1 MITKLLRLRSI
12 LRYDDSVNMTKTLKV
27 IGLNRKDLEKLVSC
41 GVIKKTGSTKGA
53 KWYWIG
59 GKPTYNTIK
68 EWINDDSVDVETF
81 LDVDGSL
88 SLINEDAGDLYV
100 TSGGFKNM
108 TNIGFE
114 NMTNIVSETNKTSLV
129 DLVFNKFKLEVKVS
143 NYVKLRFD
151 GENKVVITK
160 DLDKLVTTEVT
171 NVDSLDSI
179 LSLLT

>member
-114 NMTNIVSETNKTSLV
+114 NTNIVSETNKTSLF
-129 DLVFNKFKLEVKVS
+129 DLVFNKFNLQVWVS
-143 NYVKLRFD
+143 FDVRLKFD
-151 GENKVVITK
+151 GENKVIITR
-160 DLDKLVTTEVT
+160 DTEERITTEVT
-171 NVDSLDSI
+171 NVESLDSI

>member
-81 LDVDGSL
+81 LV
-88 SLINEDAGDLYV
+88 
-100 TSGGFKNM
+100 
-108 TNIGFE
+108 
-114 NMTNIVSETNKTSLV
+114 
-129 DLVFNKFKLEVKVS
+129 
-143 NYVKLRFD
+143 
-151 GENKVVITK
+151 
-160 DLDKLVTTEVT
+160 
-171 NVDSLDSI
+171 
-179 LSLLT
+179 

>member
-88 SLINEDAGDLYV
+88 SLINKAPADLYV

-108 TNIGFE
+108 TNI
-114 NMTNIVSETNKTSLV
+114 VSETNNTVSETNNTSLV

-143 NYVKLRFD
+143 YCVTLRFD
-151 GENKVVITK
+151 GENKVIITRNTEERI
-160 DLDKLVTTEVT
+160 TTEVT
-171 NVDSLDSI
+171 NVESLDSI